1 MLIITANSFMT
12 IEHNLFSAFM
22 IFSCVCVC
30 VCVCVTEWERGREMS
45 FRSSPQG
52 GVT

>member
-22 IFSCVCVC
+22 IFSF
-30 VCVCVTEWERGREMS
+30 VCVCVTERERGREMS

-52 GVT
+52 VVT